1 LPRSLGLCEMALEI
15 MPSESGPR
23 PTLLR
28 SLPLIVNNLGRDN
41 RFKYHPFVLSR
52 LSLRFYAAIPICTES
67 GFNIGTLS
75 VMDDVPRGGLSEVD
89 ITFLGEL
96 AITIMAHLDMV
107 KVKEAH
113 QRNEK
118 MVKGLGEFVGGRN
131 PLHEWWL
138 DLKNNKELGPKLAV
152 DTPAN
157 AKGYGTAES
166 RRVHPRDRDV
176 DPTSVVPSTSSQDRL
191 SSNML
196 EAFAPTKPSNVGD
209 QCPAGPK
216 QDMRNFTAN
225 LQDTMLSA
233 NLKDMFSRA
242 SNIIQK
248 CIEVDGTIF
257 LDASIGTFG
266 GHTAEC
272 HRRLDLSESVEEQ
285 SQESIVSGKEGL
297 KTSTG
302 DTETSELSVD
312 DTDSSQL
319 SGKKS
324 IEERDDKQKPCEILG
339 LSTAENSILGGDEA
353 CESYI
358 PVTETFLQ
366 SLLQKYP
373 RGQVFDLCE
382 EGSPI
387 PSMTSTLQTGDVAKD
402 RSKSSENILLSRNQR
417 ISVKQA
423 EAKAIRRMLP
433 EAHHV
438 VFSPLWDSHRER
450 WFAGSFAWTTQSSR
464 VLTRTEDLNYLDA
477 FGNSIMADVAR
488 LDVVAADQAKSDF
501 ISSISHELRTPLHG
515 ILASV
520 EFLQD
525 TAVDLFQSSMIDT
538 IEKCGRT
545 LLDTIQHVLD
555 FAKINNFTRSEKKK
569 RNIQGLFSDG
579 LPSGTMGLNVDIDLS
594 VMAEEVIDSA
604 HAGHEF
610 QVKSSLVVADE
621 ARGFPSDGL
630 EGSRVDTNI
639 ATKQI
644 VAENERIDVVM
655 DIGWRSNWVFNTQ
668 AGALRRILMNLFGNA
683 LKYTDVGWVKVSL
696 QSNDIKPTS
705 SQSHQ
710 SVITITVSDSGRGIS
725 QEFLQS
731 HLFTPFTQESSM
743 NPGSGLGL
751 SIVLRIVRSLGGSI
765 DVKSEQGVG
774 TEVKVSFILTQSPLR
789 PPLPLDVKYEKMISA
804 ARHCTSGL
812 TLGLVGFDTYS
823 SVSKT
828 RAINTL
834 DVETEPL
841 PSLRSSLQN
850 MAAVWFDMK
859 VAASASW
866 KVSPPDIYITN
877 ESQIHLKSI

>member
-1 LPRSLGLCEMALEI
+1 
-15 MPSESGPR
+15 
-23 PTLLR
+23 
-28 SLPLIVNNLGRDN
+28 
-41 RFKYHPFVLSR
+41 
-52 LSLRFYAAIPICTES
+52 
-67 GFNIGTLS
+67 
-75 VMDDVPRGGLSEVD
+75 MDDVPRGGLSEVD

-118 MVKGLGEFVGGRN
+118 MVKGLGDFVGGRN

-138 DLKNNKELGPKLAV
+138 DLKNNKELGPQDSKYRAEAQNSTKSKLKPDADPTPALTEHISAINASNLEGLEHSEPQGSPLPRSYPKLAV
-152 DTPAN
+152 DTQTN

-166 RRVHPRDRDV
+166 RRVHPRDKDV

-191 SSNML
+191 SSNMS
-196 EAFAPTKPSNVGD
+196 EAFAPTKSSNVGD

-216 QDMRNFTAN
+216 QDIRNFTAN

-242 SNIIQK
+242 SNIIQE

-266 GHTAEC
+266 GHTAKS
-272 HRRLDLSESVEEQ
+272 HRRLDLSESVGEQ
-285 SQESIVSGKEGL
+285 SQESIISGKGGL

-319 SGKKS
+319 SGKKL
-324 IEERDDKQKPCEILG
+324 IEERDEKQKPCEILG
-339 LSTAENSILGGDEA
+339 LSTAENSILGGDKA

-373 RGQVFDLCE
+373 RGQLFDLCE
-382 EGSPI
+382 EGSLI
-387 PSMTSTLQTGDVAKD
+387 PSMTSTLQTGDVAED
-402 RSKSSENILLSRNQR
+402 RSKSSENIILSRNQR

-569 RNIQGLFSDG
+569 GNIQGLFSDG
-579 LPSGTMGLNVDIDLS
+579 LPSGTTGLNVDIDLS
-594 VMAEEVIDSA
+594 MMAEEVIDSA

-621 ARGFPSDGL
+621 AKGFPSDSL
-630 EGSRVDTNI
+630 ERSRVDTNI
-639 ATKQI
+639 ATKQV
-644 VAENERIDVVM
+644 VAENERID
-655 DIGWRSNWVFNTQ
+655 
-668 AGALRRILMNLFGNA
+668 
-683 LKYTDVGWVKVSL
+683 
-696 QSNDIKPTS
+696 
-705 SQSHQ
+705 
-710 SVITITVSDSGRGIS
+710 
-725 QEFLQS
+725 S

>member
-1 LPRSLGLCEMALEI
+1 MALEI

-28 SLPLIVNNLGRDN
+28 SLPLIVNDLGRDD
-41 RFKYHPFVLSR
+41 RFKHHPFVLSR
-52 LSLRFYAAIPICTES
+52 PSLRFYAAIPICTES

-233 NLKDMFSRA
+233 NLKDMFSCA

-266 GHTAEC
+266 GHTAES
-272 HRRLDLSESVEEQ
+272 HRRLDLSESVGEQ

-297 KTSTG
+297 KTSIG
-302 DTETSELSVD
+302 DTEISELSVD

-319 SGKKS
+319 SRKKS
-324 IEERDDKQKPCEILG
+324 IEKRDDKQKPCEILG
-339 LSTAENSILGGDEA
+339 LSTVENSILGGDKA

-373 RGQVFDLCE
+373 RG
-382 EGSPI
+382 
-387 PSMTSTLQTGDVAKD
+387 
-402 RSKSSENILLSRNQR
+402 
-417 ISVKQA
+417 
-423 EAKAIRRMLP
+423 
-433 EAHHV
+433 
-438 VFSPLWDSHRER
+438 
-450 WFAGSFAWTTQSSR
+450 
-464 VLTRTEDLNYLDA
+464 
-477 FGNSIMADVAR
+477 
-488 LDVVAADQAKSDF
+488 
-501 ISSISHELRTPLHG
+501 
-515 ILASV
+515 
-520 EFLQD
+520 
-525 TAVDLFQSSMIDT
+525 
-538 IEKCGRT
+538 
-545 LLDTIQHVLD
+545 
-555 FAKINNFTRSEKKK
+555 
-569 RNIQGLFSDG
+569 
-579 LPSGTMGLNVDIDLS
+579 
-594 VMAEEVIDSA
+594 
-604 HAGHEF
+604 
-610 QVKSSLVVADE
+610 
-621 ARGFPSDGL
+621 
-630 EGSRVDTNI
+630 
-639 ATKQI
+639 
-644 VAENERIDVVM
+644 
-655 DIGWRSNWVFNTQ
+655 
-668 AGALRRILMNLFGNA
+668 
-683 LKYTDVGWVKVSL
+683 
-696 QSNDIKPTS
+696 
-705 SQSHQ
+705 
-710 SVITITVSDSGRGIS
+710 
-725 QEFLQS
+725 
-731 HLFTPFTQESSM
+731 
-743 NPGSGLGL
+743 
-751 SIVLRIVRSLGGSI
+751 
-765 DVKSEQGVG
+765 
-774 TEVKVSFILTQSPLR
+774 
-789 PPLPLDVKYEKMISA
+789 
-804 ARHCTSGL
+804 
-812 TLGLVGFDTYS
+812 
-823 SVSKT
+823 
-828 RAINTL
+828 
-834 DVETEPL
+834 
-841 PSLRSSLQN
+841 
-850 MAAVWFDMK
+850 
-859 VAASASW
+859 
-866 KVSPPDIYITN
+866 
-877 ESQIHLKSI
+877 